1 MKTVVGLFDSANE
14 AQRMLEELM
23 QMGFQPDD
31 ISVVTNLASQS
42 KVEARSIRLDPMN
55 LEDVGRIA
63 AAGPVRDAL
72 QRTRGVP
79 LRGVLER
86 SGFPADLADRY
97 AAGVERGGTLE
108 SLVVPDSDA
117 DRVLA
122 AMKRRNTMGSPTEER
137 RTEERQTEE
146 GRMEELRS
154 SEQREEPIG
163 SRGLETDEELRIPI
177 VREELKVG
185 KRAVQRGA
193 VRVSVRAVERPISE
207 QIHLRETHV
216 EIERRPVDRVA
227 AEGDGFRD
235 QIIELSEEGEE
246 AIASKQARVVEEV
259 VIHKRVTDRTETI
272 RDTLRATQVDYG
284 KMAEGPATEK

>member
-1 MKTVVGLFDSANE
+1 
-14 AQRMLEELM
+14 M

-42 KVEARSIRLDPMN
+42 RVEARSIRLDPMN
-55 LEDVGRIA
+55 LEDVGKIA

-86 SGFPADLADRY
+86 SGFPAELADRY

-122 AMKRRNTMGSPTEER
+122 AMKRRNTIPANSEERRAQERTTEER
-137 RTEERQTEE
+137 RVDDVAPGEKARGEA
-146 GRMEELRS
+146 
-154 SEQREEPIG
+154 IG

-193 VRVSVRAVERPISE
+193 VRVSVRAVERPVSE
-207 QIHLRETHV
+207 EIHLRETHV
-216 EIERRPVDRVA
+216 EIERRPVDRA
-227 AEGDGFRD
+227 ASEGDMFRD

-246 AIASKQARVVEEV
+246 TVASKQVRVVEEI
-259 VIHKRVTDRTETI
+259 VIHKRVTDRTETV

-284 KMAEGPATEK
+284 KMDESRTTERK